1 MKPDLKKSKSF
12 EAYFA
17 HPLSLI
23 EQALDRFL
31 PTASQSPQVI
41 HEAMRYSVLQG
52 GKRIRPLLAL
62 EVCQMLGGDAD
73 EVLVPASA
81 VEFIHSYSLIHDD
94 LPCLDND
101 EFRRGQLTCH
111 KKFGE
116 PVALL
121 AGDALLTLA
130 FYVIGEMEN
139 VQAAKRISRELARA
153 AGTFGMVGGQV
164 LELVSEK
171 KDMDLPGL
179 ERIHIQKTGQLI
191 KTSCLIGAIAAGANQ
206 ASETHIARFG
216 EYLGLAFQIVD
227 DILDAD
233 GVLRFMSAHEAEE
246 KAAELVS
253 KAKQELAGFSNHAR
267 LLRMADFILEREK

>member
-1 MKPDLKKSKSF
+1 MNPDLKKSKEF
-12 EAYFA
+12 ETYFNTQ
-17 HPLSLI
+17 LSTI
-23 EQALDRFL
+23 EKALDRFL
-31 PTASQSPQVI
+31 PLATHAPQKI

-62 EVCQMLGGDAD
+62 TVCEMLGGDTN
-73 EVLVPASA
+73 EVLIPACA

-116 PVALL
+116 PIALL
-121 AGDALLTLA
+121 AGDALQTLA
-130 FYVIGEMEN
+130 FSILSEMKN
-139 VQAAKRISRELARA
+139 AQIAQRILRELARA

-164 LELVSEK
+164 LELVSRKEE
-171 KDMDLPGL
+171 MDLPDL

-191 KTSCLIGAIAAGANQ
+191 KTSCLIGAVVSGADQAAEG
-206 ASETHIARFG
+206 HVARFG

-233 GVLRFMSAHEAEE
+233 GFLRFMSAHEVKE

-253 KAKQELAGFSNHAR
+253 KAKQELAGFSRQAHLA
-267 LLRMADFILEREK
+267 RMADFILDREQ

>member
-1 MKPDLKKSKSF
+1 MNPDLKKSRVF
-12 EAYFA
+12 ETYFA
-17 HPLSLI
+17 AQLSLI
-23 EQALDRFL
+23 EKALDRFL
-31 PTASQSPQVI
+31 PPASQSPQRI

-62 EVCQMLGGDAD
+62 EVCKTLGGNTD
-73 EVLVPASA
+73 EVLIPACA

-116 PVALL
+116 PIALL

-130 FYVIGEMEN
+130 FYVISGMKDA
-139 VQAAKRISRELARA
+139 QMARRIVRELACA
-153 AGTFGMVGGQV
+153 IGTFGMVGGQV

-171 KDMDLPGL
+171 SEMNLPEL

-191 KTSCLIGAIAAGANQ
+191 KTSCLIGAVVSRAKQTDEN
-206 ASETHIARFG
+206 HIIRFG

-246 KAAELVS
+246 KAKELVS
-253 KAKQELAGFSNHAR
+253 KAKQELAGFSKADG
-267 LLRMADFILEREK
+267 LLKMADFVLEREK